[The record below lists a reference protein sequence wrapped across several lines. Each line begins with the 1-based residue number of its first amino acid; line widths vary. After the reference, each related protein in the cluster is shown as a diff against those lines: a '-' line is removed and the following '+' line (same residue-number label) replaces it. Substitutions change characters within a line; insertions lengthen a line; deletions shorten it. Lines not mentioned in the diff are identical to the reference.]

1 MVKGLIARLLLS
13 ALCLQP
19 LMAEANLNT
28 DRANYRAAREALRKG
43 DFDRYQQLRERLDH
57 YPLAIY
63 LDYYRLFESSRPATV
78 NQAQQFLKQAERSPL
93 ARRARGKM
101 LERLAANGD
110 WRDFLTISP
119 QEPKSEALRCYYYRA
134 RLGVGEHALAWQGA
148 KQLWLSGKPIDS
160 ACDPLFNAWQRAGGR
175 TEADIWARLLLASE
189 EKETGLMRFLAKQLP
204 ASATSDADTLIRLH
218 AKPEQLATTNLN
230 AVRNR
235 HADIAVQIAPRWA
248 SKEAPAALYWY
259 QRQGQKLLARH
270 GQRAKVEAAI
280 ARGLIRQEQQQY
292 YDWVDDTL
300 EQLKDASL
308 SEERARQALRS
319 NDMAL
324 LGRTLAQLP
333 PSDKQSARWQF
344 WLGQLATQHNNQ
356 PLARQHF
363 AAAAKE
369 RDFYGFLAADA
380 LGQRYS
386 LNHAAGPLPGR
397 EPLRADGGVARA
409 EELLALGEVG
419 LAKSEWQNMLSRL
432 DSAQLE
438 ALAEWSLRQNWPQL
452 AIAAASKAE
461 AWDRL
466 HLRFPVLYE
475 ETFKRYARNHGLPV
489 NELMAIARRESALWP
504 EAKSSVGARGL
515 MQLMPATAKI
525 VAKQQGLGKIT
536 PERLFDVNTNV
547 ALGSAYYADLL
558 KDFGGNR
565 LFAIASYNAG
575 PGRIKR
581 WRQGI
586 ASAPAW
592 VEAIPF
598 KETRA
603 YVQAVMTYN
612 VIYSELQGKPVKLM
626 TDLERNDRY

>member
-204 ASATSDADTLIRLH
+204 ASATSDADTLIRLY

-259 QRQGQKLLARH
+259 
-270 GQRAKVEAAI
+270 
-280 ARGLIRQEQQQY
+280 
-292 YDWVDDTL
+292 
-300 EQLKDASL
+300 
-308 SEERARQALRS
+308 
-319 NDMAL
+319 
-324 LGRTLAQLP
+324 
-333 PSDKQSARWQF
+333 
-344 WLGQLATQHNNQ
+344 
-356 PLARQHF
+356 
-363 AAAAKE
+363 
-369 RDFYGFLAADA
+369 
-380 LGQRYS
+380 
-386 LNHAAGPLPGR
+386 
-397 EPLRADGGVARA
+397 
-409 EELLALGEVG
+409 
-419 LAKSEWQNMLSRL
+419 
-432 DSAQLE
+432 
-438 ALAEWSLRQNWPQL
+438 
-452 AIAAASKAE
+452 
-461 AWDRL
+461 
-466 HLRFPVLYE
+466 
-475 ETFKRYARNHGLPV
+475 
-489 NELMAIARRESALWP
+489 
-504 EAKSSVGARGL
+504 
-515 MQLMPATAKI
+515 
-525 VAKQQGLGKIT
+525 
-536 PERLFDVNTNV
+536 
-547 ALGSAYYADLL
+547 
-558 KDFGGNR
+558 
-565 LFAIASYNAG
+565 
-575 PGRIKR
+575 
-581 WRQGI
+581 
-586 ASAPAW
+586 
-592 VEAIPF
+592 
-598 KETRA
+598 
-603 YVQAVMTYN
+603 
-612 VIYSELQGKPVKLM
+612 
-626 TDLERNDRY
+626 